1 MSYDFPDLEGVI
13 DPFLPL
19 PIRGKVYRVPAVSAE
34 VGLRCQALVHRA
46 LRIKAGVNV
55 DAEGVSALRLDDDEE
70 REFAESMLGPV
81 FGEMIADGVP
91 WVYVQRA
98 ATTTFVWTTAD
109 RAKAA
114 EVWREADS
122 PEARRP
128 PRDRKKQRKTAGS
141 RTGSMSPQIPD

>member
-1 MSYDFPDLEGVI
+1 M
-13 DPFLPL
+13 PL